1 MPSTLRTLFVKH
13 LHHNILFSVLFLLI
27 LTAAFRLYQ
36 LTTIPYGLNNDAAW
50 EGLAAIDIRNGN
62 WMQHIPYDQEGWRG
76 EGIIRICVVGFM
88 KFFGNDPI
96 TIKLS
101 SALFGIGLVIPVFFL
116 IRSLFSTQLG
126 FLTAFFIAT
135 SGWHIIMS
143 KSGWRAISVPF
154 FTSCVLY
161 IFFRMMKKQ
170 TYRLYILGG
179 ILLAATLYTYDA
191 ARIVPC
197 LIIFLLGYFFF
208 TGHASSKHTDG
219 LLIFISVCILT
230 LYPLIFFAI
239 DNWQSFI
246 GRSDALFVGHTIQKT
261 KSIAP
266 LLENITTTA
275 LLFTHRA
282 NGNDFF
288 INEPLL
294 DQPAI
299 WLFPIGLFMCFWEA
313 IRRKKTYQFML
324 LWFIAGLIP
333 GVISMPNGNRV
344 IGALPALYFFV
355 ALGTITVV
363 KAILHVL
370 ELKDIA
376 ARSILILLCVF
387 TVFITYSTY
396 IGPTRKEIPG
406 FYPETIAITNH
417 IKTIRSTYNIVI
429 TTEYPWETLSFLLYE
444 MGNPF
449 EKNYQWVSPDTF
461 SFDQNLLK
469 PEKGI
474 AIYCKDTA
482 KNYQTIKKLFDSY
495 PTMTKHSIFYPAPM
509 IEKDAGIVIL
519 IPPKQ

>member
-1 MPSTLRTLFVKH
+1 MPSTLRTLFAKH
-13 LHHNILFSVLFLLI
+13 FHHNILFSILFLLI

-36 LTTIPYGLNNDAAW
+36 LNTIPYGLNNDAAW
-50 EGLAAIDIRNGN
+50 EGLAAIDMRNGN

-76 EGIIRICVVGFM
+76 EGIIRICVVGFI
-88 KFFGNDPI
+88 KFFGNNPI

-101 SALFGIGLVIPVFFL
+101 SALFGIGLIVPVFFL

-170 TYRLYILGG
+170 THQLYILGG

-219 LLIFISVCILT
+219 LLIFISACILT

-239 DNWQSFI
+239 DNWRSFT

-261 KSIAP
+261 KSIVP

-333 GVISMPNGNRV
+333 GIISIPNGNRV
-344 IGALPALYFFV
+344 IGALPAVYFFV
-355 ALGTITVV
+355 ALGSITVT

-370 ELKDIA
+370 ELKEKM
-376 ARSILILLCVF
+376 ARGILIALCTF
-387 TVFITYSTY
+387 TVCTTYFTY
-396 IGPTRKEIPG
+396 IGPARRELSG
-406 FYPETIAITNH
+406 FYPETIAVTNH
-417 IKTIRSTYNIVI
+417 IKTIRTKYNIII
-429 TTEYPWETLSFLLYE
+429 TTEFPWETLSFLLYE
-444 MGNPF
+444 TGNPF
-449 EKNYQWVSPDTF
+449 EKNYQWISANKFLFNSTLLQPD
-461 SFDQNLLK
+461 
-469 PEKGI
+469 KGI
-474 AIYCKDTA
+474 AIYCKDTPT
-482 KNYQTIKKLFDSY
+482 NNQTIKTLLKTY
-495 PTMTKHSIFYPAPM
+495 PTITKHSIFYPAPM
-509 IEKDAGIVIL
+509 MKKVAGIVFL
-519 IPPKQ
+519 IPPK